1 MKIYRI
7 ISIAAILL
15 AAVACVVAPET
26 KFAID
31 TDKIEIGPE
40 GGERSVNV
48 SSYNNWSV
56 IVQEPWI
63 TVSPANGKSSQ
74 ECKIQI
80 DSALAVTSRT
90 AAVRI
95 ENLDTKEYKDITI
108 SQSGFDYVI
117 SLKDKEVSVAEYA
130 EFGKRSFDVVVNS
143 NVDFDVVIPEESQRW
158 LKYSKSEINL
168 DRGARPRNVTVRF
181 DWTINNIDIERSSE
195 ITFVP
200 KKDVQLAKADVLKV
214 VQKAAVSIPENTVK
228 GDSLALVSIGR
239 TLNCWHDWD
248 TTEKLEFW
256 DNVTVWKDGPNKG
269 RVRSARFFLFATK
282 ESLPYEVKYLTAAEN
297 LEFYSNGNSFL
308 LSLETGDYISQL
320 TQLKRLTIGAYG
332 LTELS
337 DSFKN
342 LVNLEYLDLSS
353 NNFQEIPDILTP
365 ENFPKLRSL
374 ILNANQRR
382 MIYDLSNTI
391 YKDYGGF
398 EDECY
403 VTDDKTEEPKFPV
416 RMLTWD
422 NLDTLRLSVNYLQGE
437 IPDMKNHPVKW
448 TAEEVHACDTLPEIL
463 IGMPKIL
470 PNTNFFAINLNR
482 LSGKIPDWLLYHP
495 KLDIWFPYSLV
506 FVQEGK
512 DRRGV
517 SAGFSNEPASLDY
530 YYEHYTNKV
539 YNPANRDE

>member
-365 ENFPKLRSL
+365 ENFPKLKSL

>member
-15 AAVACVVAPET
+15 AAAACVVAPET